1 MIGSAIEVFLDL
13 LGAAWSGGWWDL
25 ALKFVPF
32 ALFLELPLL
41 FFVLAG
47 VVKYALRQLVADPP
61 RNHFPSV
68 SCVLTCYSEGEAV
81 QQAIRSL
88 AEQRYPGRIEI
99 LAIIDGAV
107 QNGDTL
113 RAARACVAA
122 VDELPGRRL
131 LVVPK
136 WQRGGRVS
144 SLNTGLMLATSEIIM
159 ALDGDTSFDCDMVAL
174 ATRHFVDSGVVGVA
188 GCLRVRNAKLSLATR
203 LQAIEYI
210 LSIATGKT
218 GLSEFNVVNNISGA
232 FGVFRTEF
240 LRGIGGWD
248 TGTAEDLNLT
258 LRIKKYFGRHP
269 GLRIVFEPHAVGH
282 TDAPDSFRGFF
293 QQRLRWDG
301 DLFYLYVRKHSY
313 SLRPALL
320 GWRNFLAVLLP
331 GLFFQLVMPLLI
343 VLYTAYLFL
352 FYPGAVVLGTLAF
365 VYMMYL
371 VAIVLLYLSYLAVI
385 SERPRADASYLPL
398 LLVFPLFAFAS
409 RVHCAFSVCIEML
422 FRTHLDSNMAPWWV
436 LRKDKF

>member
-1 MIGSAIEVFLDL
+1 MIGEAVEVFLAL
-13 LGAAWSGGWWDL
+13 LAAASAGGWWDL

-41 FFVLAG
+41 LLVLAG
-47 VVKYALRQLVADPP
+47 VAKYAVRQLVAEGP
-61 RNHFPSV
+61 RSHYPSV
-68 SCVLTCYSEGEAV
+68 SCVLTCYSEGDAV
-81 QQAIRSL
+81 QHAIRSL
-88 AEQRYPGRIEI
+88 AEQRYPGKVEI

-107 QNGDTL
+107 QNAETL
-113 RAARACVAA
+113 RAARACVAS
-122 VDELPGRRL
+122 VGELPGRKL

-144 SLNTGLMLATSEIIM
+144 SLNTGLLLATAEVIM
-159 ALDGDTSFDCDMVAL
+159 ALDGDTSFDCDMVER
-174 ATRHFVDSGVVGVA
+174 ATRHFADPGVIGVA
-188 GCLRVRNAKLSLATR
+188 GCLRVRNAKTSLATR
-203 LQAIEYI
+203 LQAMEYI

-232 FGVFRTEF
+232 FGVFRTAF

-248 TGTAEDLNLT
+248 TGSAEDLNLT
-258 LRIKKYFGRHP
+258 LRIKQYFGRHP
-269 GLRIVFEPHAVGH
+269 GLRIVFEPLAVGH

-301 DLFYLYVRKHSY
+301 DLFYLYIRKHRY
-313 SLRPALL
+313 GLRPSLF

-352 FYPGAVVLGTLAF
+352 FYPAGVVLGTLSF
-365 VYMMYL
+365 VYLMYL
-371 VAIVLLYLSYLAVI
+371 AAIALLFVAYLTVI
-385 SERPRADASYLPL
+385 SERPLADAAYLPL
-398 LLVFPLFAFAS
+398 LPVFPLFAFAS
-409 RVHCAFSVCIEML
+409 RVHCAFSVCVEAL
-422 FRTHLDSNMAPWWV
+422 CKTHLESNMAPWWV